1 MIYDSPVNHKSLYLV
16 MEGLLLN
23 SFIFFAFV
31 GILGLFGF
39 QNWMDSQEYGQP
51 THQFD
56 EVDFPDRWYNY
67 WNSEG
72 GKKQL
77 EHKAM
82 MNNFLL
88 WIFYILLAHGF
99 IFFIMLVSS

>member
-1 MIYDSPVNHKSLYLV
+1 
-16 MEGLLLN
+16 MEDLLLG
-23 SFIFFAFV
+23 SFIFFFSA
-31 GILGLFGF
+31 GLFGWTVF
-39 QNWMDSQEYGQP
+39 LFWMDTQEYGQP

-56 EVDFPDRWYNY
+56 QVDFPDRWYNY

-82 MNNFLL
+82 LNNFLL

-99 IFFIMLVSS
+99 MFFIMLLSY